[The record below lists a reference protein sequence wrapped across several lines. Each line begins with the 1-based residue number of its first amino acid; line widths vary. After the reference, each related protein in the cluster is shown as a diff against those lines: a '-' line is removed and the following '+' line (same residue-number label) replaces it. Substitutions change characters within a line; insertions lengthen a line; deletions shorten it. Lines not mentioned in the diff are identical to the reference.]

1 MREVKI
7 LLLQRGISAKS
18 NNPYCH
24 LTVRSKKADGTSVS
38 ADFWLSDAVMEQVS
52 KQEISE
58 DDFVQLGVDLNENL
72 RPEITKI
79 VKVEGDA
86 DNGDLIYKGG
96 NDNVQL

>member
-1 MREVKI
+1 MREVKV
-7 LLLQRGISAKS
+7 LLLQRGISSKS
-18 NNPYCH
+18 SQPYCH
-24 LTVRSKKADGTSVS
+24 ITVRSKKADGTSVS
-38 ADFWLSDAVMEQVS
+38 ADFWLNDAVIEQVS

-96 NDNVQL
+96 NDNV